1 MSSLHSTAERVAA
14 RQGQPL
20 PHQTAT
26 PKGMSR
32 IASLTSVPEGVD
44 CGSLMLPY
52 QARIILDPSDLRVES
67 KGRRQGGTESY
78 AFEVAYT
85 RAFGERNANV
95 WFSSAD
101 ESASREFIDRVKH
114 WCRIFNSAVESVTGE
129 ELVEGRAM
137 KVFEVA
143 FPSGARVTAM
153 ASNPK
158 GFRSKGGDVC
168 LDEFAHHEQPEEM
181 WAAAVPVIT
190 MGYRL
195 TVRSTPNTETDLF
208 WRLVEM
214 GRRRKAGTP
223 KPGDYNVSLHE
234 TYLPDAVAQG
244 IVERVNAIEKTK
256 FTREQYVQRIRS
268 MMDQEKFEREYLG
281 KPSTSADS
289 LLPYTLTRPCVTPRA
304 AKPTDNLMAF
314 LASVEAVSREASD
327 VVAGVDIGRKRD
339 RFVIW
344 VNARIGGAWRT
355 AGLLVWEN
363 KPFAQ
368 MYAAGASLLGLGN
381 GRLLRRMVVDS
392 TGLGMQM
399 GESWRVEHGSHRVED
414 IQITPAV
421 KEHIYSLARRH
432 IEERTQE
439 LPDDAITL
447 ADLASLRKEVTVAGK
462 VRYVGDRNE
471 HGHADQA
478 CGLGL
483 ALHAGEQPESVGYAV
498 GWGS

>member
-1 MSSLHSTAERVAA
+1 MSTA
-14 RQGQPL
+14 QTM

-52 QARIILDPSDLRVES
+52 QARIILDQSDLRVES

-78 AFEVAYT
+78 AFEVAYS

-101 ESASREFIDRVKH
+101 ESAAREFIDRVKH
-114 WCRIFNSAVESVTGE
+114 WCRIFNAAVESATGE
-129 ELVEGRAM
+129 VLVEGRAM

-168 LDEFAHHEQPEEM
+168 LDEFAHHEQAEEM

-195 TVRSTPNTETDLF
+195 LVRSTPNTETDLF

-223 KPGDYNVSLHE
+223 KAGDYNVSLHE

-244 IVERVNAIEKTK
+244 IVERVNGVNKTSY
-256 FTREQYVQRIRS
+256 TREQYVQRIRS
-268 MMDQEKFEREYLG
+268 MMDQEQFEREYLG

-304 AKPTDNLMAF
+304 AKPTDNLLAF
-314 LASVEAVSREASD
+314 VSSVEGASREASD
-327 VVAGVDIGRKRD
+327 VVAGVDIGRKQD
-339 RFVIW
+339 RFVMW
-344 VNARIGGAWRT
+344 ALAKVGGAWRT
-355 AGLLVWEN
+355 AGVLVWQN
-363 KPFAQ
+363 KGFAE
-368 MYAAGASLLGLGN
+368 MFAAGATLMGIGGQYRGLV
-381 GRLLRRMVVDS
+381 RRMCVDA
-392 TGLGMQM
+392 TAMGAQL
-399 GESWRVEHGSHRVED
+399 GESWRLEHGSHRVED
-414 IQITPAV
+414 IQFTAAF
-421 KEHIYSLARRH
+421 KEEIYSLLRRH
-432 IEERTQE
+432 VEERTVE
-439 LPDDAITL
+439 LPDDAVTL
-447 ADLASLRKEVTVAGK
+447 TDLASLRKEVTVAGK
-462 VRYVGDRNE
+462 IRYVGDRNE
-471 HGHADQA
+471 HGHADRA
-478 CGLGL
+478 CALAL
-483 ALHAGEQPESVGYAV
+483 ALHAGDKKVSRGRAV
-498 GWGS
+498 GGELG